1 MKIEIFKLRDDVEIP
16 QFETAGSVGFDLR
29 AAQKCEIAPGEIKL
43 IPTGL
48 VIKTPP
54 GFALILASRSS
65 TPKKKGLKMPH
76 GIGVIDQDYC
86 GPNDEIKIQVY
97 NFSDQKTVVEKGD
110 RIAQGI
116 FVRAERCKFH
126 EITKNE
132 NKTRGGFGST
142 G

>member
-16 QFETAGSVGFDLR
+16 KFETAGSVGFDL
-29 AAQKCEIAPGEIKL
+29 AAAEKCEIAPGEIAL
-43 IPTGL
+43 VPTGL

-65 TPKKKGLKMPH
+65 TPRKKNLKMPH
-76 GIGVIDQDYC
+76 GIGIIDQDYC

-97 NFSDQKTVVEKGD
+97 NFSNQKTVVEKGD
-110 RIAQGI
+110 RLAQGI
-116 FVRAERCKFH
+116 FVRAERCEFC
-126 EITKNE
+126 EISKIE
-132 NKTRGGFGST
+132 NNSRGGFGST